1 MIRYFILLI
10 VLLRLEVLAQI
21 PVEAFF
27 GNERTTADVL
37 WFRYFKNAEDQ
48 PSKFLFFNRSRASVD
63 YSNQTAFGL
72 TNAVSYNFKSGLGL
86 VAVAQFFGNGFFPK
100 AGIQYYTRKKNWT
113 IFTWMVS
120 ETWSKPSFDWFVL
133 SRFEPALNEN
143 LKLFAQ
149 FETLSVTNNQGQ
161 YQFTQRVRIG
171 VGFKPA
177 WQIGLGGDFQ
187 QIKSENRI
195 QTHNLGL
202 FLRKEF

>member
-37 WFRYFKNAEDQ
+37 WFRYIKNAEDQ
-48 PSKFLFFNRSRASVD
+48 SSKFLFFNRSRASVD

-86 VAVAQFFGNGFFPK
+86 VAVAQFFGNGLFPK

-113 IFTWMVS
+113 LFTWIVS

-133 SRFEPALNEN
+133 SRFEPALSEN
-143 LKLFAQ
+143 LKLFTQ
-149 FETLSVTNNQGQ
+149 LETLSITDNQGQ

-171 VGFKPA
+171 IGFKHAWQVGF
-177 WQIGLGGDFQ
+177 GGDFQ
-187 QIKSENRI
+187 QIKSESRL